1 MQDVR
6 VGLVRA
12 RDPVRVG
19 HEFMVGDDGA
29 GGEAHGTRE
38 AHRGVGPLGH
48 LLGRGE
54 DHFVGLEVVL
64 QFDFVQLAVAA
75 HEGRDGLA
83 VHHVEQRLDE
93 LLRGNL
99 EETADFFDGVLIRG
113 GHFLDGGAG
122 FLTGF
127 GGREDG
133 GALDVGG
140 PVASGAVGDGVFAG
154 FGQHHELMREVAA
167 DGAGVG
173 FHGTELQRHAA
184 ENLFVRL
191 EHLLVADVRARIV
204 PVEGIG
210 VLHQKFAPA
219 HQAEA
224 GADLVAELG
233 LDLVQVHGKLA
244 VGAHFAADEVGD
256 DFLVRGAEAVVAL
269 MAVLEAQE
277 FLAVVFPTPGFAPQV
292 GGLHGRHED
301 FLSARP
307 VHFLAHD
314 VRGLV
319 QGPQT
324 QRQPRIDAGS
334 ELANHARADQQF
346 VADDFSVARGFF
358 QSGDVPLTPA
368 HRCTSE

>member
-154 FGQHHELMREVAA
+154 FGQV
-167 DGAGVG
+167 
-173 FHGTELQRHAA
+173 LQW
-184 ENLFVRL
+184 
-191 EHLLVADVRARIV
+191 
-204 PVEGIG
+204 
-210 VLHQKFAPA
+210 
-219 HQAEA
+219 
-224 GADLVAELG
+224 
-233 LDLVQVHGKLA
+233 
-244 VGAHFAADEVGD
+244 
-256 DFLVRGAEAVVAL
+256 
-269 MAVLEAQE
+269 
-277 FLAVVFPTPGFAPQV
+277 
-292 GGLHGRHED
+292 
-301 FLSARP
+301 
-307 VHFLAHD
+307 
-314 VRGLV
+314 
-319 QGPQT
+319 
-324 QRQPRIDAGS
+324 
-334 ELANHARADQQF
+334 
-346 VADDFSVARGFF
+346 
-358 QSGDVPLTPA
+358 
-368 HRCTSE
+368 C